1 MFKIVIMFYN
11 LIKFG
16 VEYDDI
22 IIIVR
27 IIDLFYYN
35 VEQLFNKVIL
45 EIKYKII
52 IEKLEFNNFLNK
64 IWINLFVDK

>member
-1 MFKIVIMFYN
+1 MFYN

-35 VEQLFNKVIL
+35 VEQLFNKVIS

-64 IWINLFVDK
+64 I

>member
-1 MFKIVIMFYN
+1 MFYN

-35 VEQLFNKVIL
+35 VEQLFNKVIF

-64 IWINLFVDK
+64 I